1 MVAALSIWS
10 ASASQLDR
18 IATPRDGGAVIRLRV
33 PHGTGERLGTAVL
46 VDRSPQRD
54 TVTLYF
60 LTSTHLVLRNQ
71 GVQPV
76 RVADR
81 WSEIDVLRI
90 VTAHS
95 DASPMAMR
103 FETPNLDEAFSIAGF
118 DGAERL
124 VTISQRVTVVSPEHV
139 VGDRPASLVGCL
151 GAPAITEG
159 SIFGIVVDC
168 ESGRPPT
175 IEPLSAARL
184 FLTQKIPTLGG
195 WGPLSH

>member
-1 MVAALSIWS
+1 
-10 ASASQLDR
+10 LDR
-18 IATPRDGGAVIRLRV
+18 IATLRDGGAVIRLRV
-33 PHGTGERLGTAVL
+33 PHGASERLGTAVL

-60 LTSTHLVLRNQ
+60 LTSAHLVLRNQ

-76 RVADR
+76 QMSDR

-124 VTISQRVTVVSPEHV
+124 VTISQRVTVVSPERV
-139 VGDRPASLVGCL
+139 VGDRAAGLVGCV
-151 GAPAITEG
+151 GAPAISEG
-159 SIFGIVVDC
+159 SVFGIVVDC
-168 ESGRPPT
+168 EAGRPP
-175 IEPLSAARL
+175 IVEPLSSARR

>member
-1 MVAALSIWS
+1 M
-10 ASASQLDR
+10 
-18 IATPRDGGAVIRLRV
+18 
-33 PHGTGERLGTAVL
+33 PHGAGERLGTAVL

-60 LTSTHLVLRNQ
+60 LTSTDLVLRNQ

-76 RVADR
+76 RVSDR

-118 DGAERL
+118 NGAERL
-124 VTISQRVTVVSPEHV
+124 VTITQRVTVISPEYI
-139 VGDRPASLVGCL
+139 VGDRAVGLVGCL
-151 GAPAITEG
+151 GAPAISEG
-159 SIFGIVVDC
+159 SVFGIVVDC
-168 ESGRPPT
+168 ESDRPPT
-175 IEPLSAARL
+175 IEPLSAARV
-184 FLTQKIPTLGG
+184 FLTQKVPTLGG